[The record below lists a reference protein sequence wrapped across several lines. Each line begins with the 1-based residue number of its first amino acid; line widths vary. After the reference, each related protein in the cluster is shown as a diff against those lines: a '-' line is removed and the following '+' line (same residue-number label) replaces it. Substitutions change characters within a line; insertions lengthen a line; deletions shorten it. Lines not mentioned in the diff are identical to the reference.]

1 MSAAVSTYPL
11 WGQAWSLD
19 IEYAPLGSE
28 TQTLSIVYDKWN
40 PEALRV
46 TFDVLQSAIS
56 APMWYADINIYNLD
70 SAIQQNLLISTDTQI
85 TLKAGFQTGP
95 NISSIIWKGPV
106 FQTIYTR
113 ENVVD
118 QKLTLHCA
126 ALPPGSELPVA
137 FSMGPNTSQQ
147 WLLARTVEA
156 NNLPPMT
163 VNQGTVDATSEQR
176 IAAVTYPR
184 GNTVFAKPAKIA
196 DQVASSNFLQSFTD
210 VKQMYMTAPDDG
222 NRTPSLT
229 YAPPFPPEYA
239 YLSNDVPDGTTH
251 SIIGTPQQTPEGV
264 IFTVLLDPRLRVGV
278 PAQLVQLV
286 RTNIN
291 ALTVTPGHESGLP
304 PLMGP
309 DGSNLTFF
317 VKQVRHVGDSRGND
331 WQTEVTGWG
340 TGYAQTLL
348 GLLGR
353 LNGQGA

>member
-1 MSAAVSTYPL
+1 MSTAASTYPL

-19 IEYAPLGSE
+19 VVYSPSGGDQ
-28 TQTLSIVYDKWN
+28 QTLSIAYNDWQ

-46 TFDVLQSAIS
+46 TFEVLQSAIS

-70 SAIQQNLLISTDTQI
+70 SKTQQNLLISTDTQI
-85 TLKAGFQTGP
+85 TLKAGFQSGS

-118 QKLTLHCA
+118 QRLTLHCA

-147 WLLARTVEA
+147 WLLARMAQA

-163 VNQGTVDATSEQR
+163 VEQGTVDATSAQR
-176 IAAVTYPR
+176 LAAVTYPR
-184 GNTVFAKPAKIA
+184 GNTIFAKPAKLTDQLA
-196 DQVASSNFLQSFTD
+196 DTNFLQSFTD
-210 VKQMYMTAPDDG
+210 GKQLYMTAPDDG
-222 NRTPSLT
+222 NRVPSLT
-229 YAPPFPPEYA
+229 YAPPFPPEYS
-239 YLSNDVPDGTTH
+239 YIGNDVPDGTTH
-251 SIIGTPQQTPEGV
+251 SIIGTPQQIPEGV
-264 IFTVLLDPRLRVGV
+264 IFTVLLDPRVRVGV

-291 ALTVTPGHESGLP
+291 ALTVTPGPDSGLP
-304 PLMGP
+304 PLLGP

-317 VKQVRHVGDSRGND
+317 VKQVRHTGDSRGND
-331 WQTEVTGWG
+331 WQTEITGWS

-348 GLLGR
+348 GLLGG
-353 LNGQGA
+353 LNG

>member
-1 MSAAVSTYPL
+1 
-11 WGQAWSLD
+11 
-19 IEYAPLGSE
+19 
-28 TQTLSIVYDKWN
+28 VYDKWN

-70 SAIQQNLLISTDTQI
+70 SATQQNLLLSTDTQI
-85 TLKAGFQTGP
+85 TLQAGFQTGP
-95 NISSIIWKGPV
+95 NIASIIWKGPV

-137 FSMGPNTSQQ
+137 FSMGPDTSQQ

-163 VNQGTVDATSEQR
+163 VNQGTVDATSAQR

-184 GNTVFAKPAKIA
+184 GNTIFAKPAKIT
-196 DQVASSNFLQSFTD
+196 DQVADSNFLQSFTD
-210 VKQMYMTAPDDG
+210 NKQMYMTAPDDG

-229 YAPPFPPEYA
+229 YAPPFPTEYA

-264 IFTVLLDPRLRVGV
+264 IFTVLLDPRVRIGI

-291 ALTVTPGHESGLP
+291 ALTVTPGPESGLP

-317 VKQVRHVGDSRGND
+317 VKQVRHTGDSRGND
-331 WQTEVTGWG
+331 WQTEITGWS

-348 GLLGR
+348 GLLGG
-353 LNGQGA
+353 LNGQKGA

>member
-1 MSAAVSTYPL
+1 
-11 WGQAWSLD
+11 
-19 IEYAPLGSE
+19 
-28 TQTLSIVYDKWN
+28 
-40 PEALRV
+40 
-46 TFDVLQSAIS
+46 
-56 APMWYADINIYNLD
+56 MWYADINIYNLD
-70 SAIQQNLLISTDTQI
+70 SVTQQNLLLSTDTQI
-85 TLKAGFQTGP
+85 TLKAGFQFGS

-118 QKLTLHCA
+118 QRLTLHCA

-147 WLLARTVEA
+147 WLLARMADA

-163 VNQGTVDATSEQR
+163 VKQGTVDATAAQR
-176 IAAVTYPR
+176 LAAVTYPR
-184 GNTVFAKPAKIA
+184 GNTVFAKPAKITE
-196 DQVASSNFLQSFTD
+196 QVADSNFLQSSTD
-210 VKQMYMTAPDDG
+210 GQQMYVTAPDDG
-222 NRTPSLT
+222 NRVPNLT

-264 IFTVLLDPRLRVGV
+264 IFTVLLDPRVRVGI

-291 ALTVTPGHESGLP
+291 TLVVTPGPESGLP

-317 VKQVRHVGDSRGND
+317 VKQVRHTGDSRGND
-331 WQTEVTGWG
+331 WQTEITGWSI
-340 TGYAQTLL
+340 GYAQTLL
-348 GLLGR
+348 GLLGA
-353 LNGQGA
+353 LNGQGG